1 MSEQYSGWNNYETW
15 LVALWLNN
23 DQESY
28 TLLQE
33 ICSTQVSEYRKS
45 ERIEELVRE
54 FYLGDEPG
62 MTADLVNVAIGR
74 VDWLEI
80 ARSQD

>member
-1 MSEQYSGWNNYETW
+1 MSEQYNGWNNYETW

-28 TLLQE
+28 RLLQE
-33 ICSTQVSEYRKS
+33 IRSTQVSEHRKS

-54 FYLGDEPG
+54 FYLGDEVD
-62 MTADLVNVAIGR
+62 MTADLVNAAIGR